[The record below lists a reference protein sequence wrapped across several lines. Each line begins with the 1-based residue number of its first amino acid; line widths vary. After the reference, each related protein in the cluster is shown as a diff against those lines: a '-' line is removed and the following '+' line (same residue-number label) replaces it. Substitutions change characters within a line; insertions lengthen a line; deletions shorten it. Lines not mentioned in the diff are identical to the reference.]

1 MELNVVNALMGQ
13 GKTSAAINYINNAPE
28 DEHFI
33 FCTPYLSEVDRVIT
47 ACTDKEFIEPQKSPS
62 KRQQFK
68 ELVTNKKNVATTH
81 SLFSNID
88 SETRKLIKDNNYT
101 LILDETIETISQLV
115 LSSSDREFI
124 ASLCEFDNKGCAT
137 WNSVKGTAYMK
148 SIETMCNCH
157 NLYCASNDFVQLLPI
172 ENFKAFSKVF
182 ILTYLYEASFTA
194 YYFQMFE
201 LQPKYWWIQGDN
213 YENFTFVDY
222 EVKHDIS
229 DITKLIHICDNDKMN
244 EIGKPPAALSKHWYQ
259 THDKEIPTLKKNI
272 YNFFR
277 NILNAKSNECMWT
290 TFKEYKSK
298 VQGKGYTKGFIA
310 CNLRASNKFK
320 SRTAIAYPVNRYIS
334 PVFIRFFENNGV
346 TVDEDG
352 FALSEML
359 QFIWRSAIRDNK
371 EINIYIPSSR
381 MRNLL
386 VGWINNNK

>member
-137 WNSVKGTAYMK
+137 WNS
-148 SIETMCNCH
+148 I
-157 NLYCASNDFVQLLPI
+157 
-172 ENFKAFSKVF
+172 
-182 ILTYLYEASFTA
+182 
-194 YYFQMFE
+194 
-201 LQPKYWWIQGDN
+201 
-213 YENFTFVDY
+213 
-222 EVKHDIS
+222 
-229 DITKLIHICDNDKMN
+229 
-244 EIGKPPAALSKHWYQ
+244 
-259 THDKEIPTLKKNI
+259 
-272 YNFFR
+272 
-277 NILNAKSNECMWT
+277 
-290 TFKEYKSK
+290 
-298 VQGKGYTKGFIA
+298 
-310 CNLRASNKFK
+310 
-320 SRTAIAYPVNRYIS
+320 
-334 PVFIRFFENNGV
+334 
-346 TVDEDG
+346 
-352 FALSEML
+352 
-359 QFIWRSAIRDNK
+359 
-371 EINIYIPSSR
+371 
-381 MRNLL
+381 
-386 VGWINNNK
+386 

>member
-47 ACTDKEFIEPQKSPS
+47 ACSDKEFIEPQKSPS
-62 KRQQFK
+62 KRHQLK
-68 ELVTNKKNVATTH
+68 ELVTNKNNVATTH

-88 SETRKLIKDNNYT
+88 SETRKLIADNNYT
-101 LILDETIETISQLV
+101 LILDETIAPISQLI
-115 LSSSDREFI
+115 LPSSDREFI
-124 ASLCEFDNKGCAT
+124 TSLCEFDHKGRAV
-137 WNSVKGTAYMK
+137 WNSVKGTTYMK

-157 NLYCASNDFVQLLPI
+157 RLYCANNDLVQLLPI
-172 ENFKAFSKVF
+172 ENFKAFSQVF
-182 ILTYLYEASFTA
+182 ILTYLYESSFTA

-201 LQPKYWWIQGDN
+201 IQPKYWWIQGDS
-213 YENFTFVDY
+213 YKNFTFVDY

-229 DITKLIHICDNDKMN
+229 DITKLIHICDNEKMN
-244 EIGKPPAALSKHWYQ
+244 EIGDPATALSKHWYQ
-259 THDKEIPTLKKNI
+259 THKDEISVLKNHL

-277 NILNAKSNECMWT
+277 WIAPAKSNERMWT
-290 TFKEYKSK
+290 SFKDYQHKLK
-298 VQGKGYTKGFIA
+298 GKGYTKGFIA
-310 CNLRASNKFK
+310 CNLRASNEFRN
-320 SRTAIAYPVNRYIS
+320 RTAIAYPVNRYIS